1 MKYLERR
8 EKQRIV
14 VLVDVDV
21 SNILTYS
28 NIKSKSGLLVCKIL
42 EIEMLVIPVLLFQ
55 IDC

>member
-8 EKQRIV
+8 ERQRNV